1 MASPPVPFAVVAAL
15 FAQAAPAVALLPRRN
30 PSRPVRLI
38 ALSLILTLFGDFLGH
53 YVGRITGNSLWVNS
67 GTELVIGP
75 LTLWGVAEWQVT
87 YIERLMVR
95 ISVVPFLLIYGG
107 LLFFVEDLSTFPKYT
122 SPFLAILILGASS
135 WTLLRR
141 AMTNIENPLLRTDW
155 FYVLGGLALG
165 SATTAVST
173 PVGAILVA
181 QNRMDLMI
189 QVWTWRSIFVLLGL
203 LAITIG
209 TLTPPAPESTA

>member
-1 MASPPVPFAVVAAL
+1 MASPSVPLAVVAGL
-15 FAQAAPAVALLPRRN
+15 FAQSVPAVALLSRRN
-30 PSRPVRLI
+30 LSRPVVLI
-38 ALSLILTLFGDFLGH
+38 AVSFLLTFVGDGVGH
-53 YVGRITGNSLWVNS
+53 YIGRVTGNSLWMNS
-67 GTELVIGP
+67 VTELTIGP
-75 LTLWGVAEWQVT
+75 MTLWAIAEWQVT

-107 LLFFVEDLSTFPKYT
+107 LMFFVEDLSNFPKYT
-122 SPFLAILILGASS
+122 SPFLAILILGASA

-141 AMTNIENPLLRTDW
+141 AMTNIERPLLRTDW
-155 FYVLGGLALG
+155 FFVLGGLALS

-173 PVGAILVA
+173 PVGAILIA